1 MPKATEEKGFIYKG
15 KFSKSAD
22 FAALNERMTRRLEF
36 VRSLNTEQDSPLNKL
51 SFSRDMD
58 RQN

>member
-1 MPKATEEKGFIYKG
+1 MVKVAEEKGFTYKG

-22 FAALNERMTRRLEF
+22 FGALNERMARRLEF
-36 VRSLNTEQDSPLNKL
+36 VRSLKSEQDSPLNKI
-51 SFSRDMD
+51 SFSRETE